1 MHSSELFDKVSRQV
15 ITAMETS
22 GVDWCKSWAPIGGG
36 PVSISTGEPYSGFN
50 VLILGL
56 SRMANGWNSNHYG
69 TFKSWR
75 SQGYSVEKGQKG
87 THITCYKSGTKTVK
101 KDNGQEDT
109 ESWRMLRL
117 YTVFNADQ
125 VKDTLLGR
133 KGASFTDGVEQAP
146 EFTANP
152 NTAMDTLA
160 ADVGVDVRNVD
171 LAQAFYAPGPDYVNM
186 PRIEQFDSAEAY
198 ACTLGHEITHWT
210 KHKSRLDRNEGRAV
224 EELVAEMGSAML
236 AASLGISPTP
246 REDHATYL
254 NSWIKELKDKPS
266 SIQKASAKAQASTT
280 YLLNAQSQKVGLAA

>member
-1 MHSSELFDKVSRQV
+1 MQSSELFEKVSRQV
-15 ITAMETS
+15 IAAMETS
-22 GVDWCKSWAPIGGG
+22 GVDWCKSWAPIGGRG
-36 PVSISTGEPYSGFN
+36 PFSIDSGKSYTGFN
-50 VLILGL
+50 TLILGL
-56 SRMANGWNSNHYG
+56 SRMSQGWSSNEFG

-75 SQGYSVEKGQKG
+75 RKGYSVAKGQKG
-87 THITCYKSGTKTVK
+87 THITFYKSGTKTVK

-109 ESWRMLRL
+109 EAFRMLRL
-117 YTVFNADQ
+117 YVVFNA
-125 VKDTLLGR
+125 
-133 KGASFTDGVEQAP
+133 EQISDYTPADIEDVP

-152 NTAMDTLA
+152 STAMDTLA

-210 KHKSRLDRNEGRAV
+210 KHKSRLDRKEGRAV

-266 SIQKASAKAQASTT
+266 SIQKASAKAQAATS

>member
-1 MHSSELFDKVSRQV
+1 MHSSELFKKVSRQV
-15 ITAMETS
+15 IAAMETS
-22 GVDWCKSWAPIGGG
+22 GVDWCKSWAPIGGRG
-36 PVSISTGEPYSGFN
+36 PFSIDSGKSYTGFN
-50 VLILGL
+50 TLILGL
-56 SRMANGWNSNHYG
+56 SRMSQGWSSNEFG

-75 SQGYSVEKGQKG
+75 RKGYSVAKGQKG
-87 THITCYKSGTKTVK
+87 THITYYTSGTKTVK

-109 ESWRMLRL
+109 EAYRVLRL
-117 YTVFNADQ
+117 YVVFNA
-125 VKDTLLGR
+125 
-133 KGASFTDGVEQAP
+133 EQISDYTPADIEDVP

-152 NTAMDTLA
+152 NTAMDMLA
-160 ADVGVDVRNVD
+160 ADVGVDMRNVD

-266 SIQKASAKAQASTT
+266 SIQKASAKAQAATS

>member
-1 MHSSELFDKVSRQV
+1 MSQGWSSNEF
-15 ITAMETS
+15 
-22 GVDWCKSWAPIGGG
+22 
-36 PVSISTGEPYSGFN
+36 
-50 VLILGL
+50 
-56 SRMANGWNSNHYG
+56 G

-75 SQGYSVEKGQKG
+75 RKGYSVAKGQKG
-87 THITCYKSGTKTVK
+87 THITYYTSGTKTVK

-109 ESWRMLRL
+109 EAYRVLRL
-117 YTVFNADQ
+117 YVVFNA
-125 VKDTLLGR
+125 
-133 KGASFTDGVEQAP
+133 EQISDYTPADIEDVP

>member
-1 MHSSELFDKVSRQV
+1 MHSSELFEKVSRQV

-22 GVDWCKSWAPIGGG
+22 GVDWCKSWAPIGGRG
-36 PVSISTGEPYSGFN
+36 PFSIDSGNSYTGFN
-50 VLILGL
+50 TLILGL
-56 SRMANGWNSNHYG
+56 SRMSQGWSSNEFG

-75 SQGYSVEKGQKG
+75 RKGYSVAKGQKG
-87 THITCYKSGTKTVK
+87 THITFYKSGTKTIEN
-101 KDNGQEDT
+101 DNGQEET
-109 ESWRMLRL
+109 KSWRTLKL
-117 YTVFNADQ
+117 YTVFNA
-125 VKDTLLGR
+125 
-133 KGASFTDGVEQAP
+133 EQISDYTPADIEDVP

-152 NTAMDTLA
+152 KTAMDTLA

-171 LAQAFYAPGPDYVNM
+171 LAQAFYAPDPDYVNM
-186 PRIEQFDSAEAY
+186 PRIEQFESAEAY

-246 REDHATYL
+246 REDHAKYL

>member
-1 MHSSELFDKVSRQV
+1 MHSSELFEKVSRQV

-22 GVDWCKSWAPIGGG
+22 GVNWCKSWAPIGGRG
-36 PVSISTGEPYSGFN
+36 PFSIDSGNSYTGFN
-50 VLILGL
+50 TLILGL
-56 SRMANGWNSNHYG
+56 SRMSQGWSSNEFG

-75 SQGYSVEKGQKG
+75 RKGYSVAKGQKG
-87 THITCYKSGTKTVK
+87 THITYYTSGTKTIEN
-101 KDNGQEDT
+101 DNGQEET
-109 ESWRMLRL
+109 KSWRTLKL
-117 YTVFNADQ
+117 YTVFNA
-125 VKDTLLGR
+125 
-133 KGASFTDGVEQAP
+133 EQILDYTPADIEDVP

-152 NTAMDTLA
+152 KTAMDTLA

-171 LAQAFYAPGPDYVNM
+171 LAQAFYAPTPDYVNM
-186 PRIEQFDSAEAY
+186 PHIEQFDSAEAY

-266 SIQKASAKAQASTT
+266 SIQKASAKAQAATS

>member
-1 MHSSELFDKVSRQV
+1 MHSSELFEKVSRQV

-22 GVDWCKSWAPIGGG
+22 GVDWCKSWAPIGGRG
-36 PVSISTGEPYSGFN
+36 PFSIDSGNSYTGFN
-50 VLILGL
+50 TLILGL
-56 SRMANGWNSNHYG
+56 SRMSQGWSSNEFG

-75 SQGYSVEKGQKG
+75 RKGYSVAKGQKG
-87 THITCYKSGTKTVK
+87 THITYYASGKKTIEN
-101 KDNGQEDT
+101 DNGQEET
-109 ESWRMLRL
+109 KAWRTLKL
-117 YTVFNADQ
+117 YTVFNA
-125 VKDTLLGR
+125 
-133 KGASFTDGVEQAP
+133 EQISDYTPADIEDVP

-160 ADVGVDVRNVD
+160 DDVGVDVRNVD
-171 LAQAFYAPGPDYVNM
+171 LAQAFYAPDPDYVNM

-246 REDHATYL
+246 REDHAKYL

-280 YLLNAQSQKVGLAA
+280 YLLNAQSQTVGLAA

>member
-1 MHSSELFDKVSRQV
+1 MHTSKLFEKVSRQV
-15 ITAMETS
+15 IAAMETS
-22 GVDWCKSWAPIGGG
+22 GVDWCKSWAPIGGRG
-36 PVSISTGEPYSGFN
+36 PFSIDSGKSYTGFN
-50 VLILGL
+50 TLILGM
-56 SRMANGWNSNHYG
+56 SRMSQGWSSNEFG

-75 SQGYSVEKGQKG
+75 RKGYSVAKGQKG
-87 THITCYKSGTKTVK
+87 THITYYTSGTKTVK

-109 ESWRMLRL
+109 EAYRVLRL
-117 YTVFNADQ
+117 YVVFNAELISDYTPLDI
-125 VKDTLLGR
+125 KD
-133 KGASFTDGVEQAP
+133 AP

-160 ADVGVDVRNVD
+160 SDVGVDVRNVD
-171 LAQAFYAPGPDYVNM
+171 LAQAFYAPDPDFVNM
-186 PRIEQFDSAEAY
+186 PRIEQFQSAEAY
-198 ACTLGHEITHWT
+198 ACTLGHELTHWT
-210 KHKSRLDRNEGRAV
+210 KHKTRLDRNAGYAF

-246 REDHATYL
+246 REDHAKYL

>member
-1 MHSSELFDKVSRQV
+1 MHSSELFEKVSRQV
-15 ITAMETS
+15 IAAMETS
-22 GVDWCKSWAPIGGG
+22 GVDWCKSWAPIGGRG
-36 PVSISTGEPYSGFN
+36 PFSIDSGNSYSGFN
-50 VLILGL
+50 TLILGL
-56 SRMANGWNSNHYG
+56 SRMSQGWSSNEFG
-69 TFKSWR
+69 TFKAWR
-75 SQGYSVEKGQKG
+75 RKGYSVAKGQKG
-87 THITCYKSGTKTVK
+87 THITFYKSGTKTIEN
-101 KDNGQEDT
+101 DNGQEET
-109 ESWRMLRL
+109 KAWRTLKL
-117 YTVFNADQ
+117 YTVFNAEQISDYTPLDI
-125 VKDTLLGR
+125 KD
-133 KGASFTDGVEQAP
+133 AP

-152 NTAMDTLA
+152 NTAMDMLA

-171 LAQAFYAPGPDYVNM
+171 LAQAFYAPTPDYVNM
-186 PRIEQFDSAEAY
+186 PHMEQFDSPEAY

>member
-1 MHSSELFDKVSRQV
+1 MQSSELFEKVSRQV

-22 GVDWCKSWAPIGGG
+22 GVDWCKSWAPIGGRG
-36 PVSISTGEPYSGFN
+36 PFSIDSGNSYTGFN
-50 VLILGL
+50 TLILGL
-56 SRMANGWNSNHYG
+56 SRMSQGWSSNEFG

-75 SQGYSVEKGQKG
+75 RKGYSVAKGQKG
-87 THITCYKSGTKTVK
+87 THITFYKSGTKTIEN
-101 KDNGQEDT
+101 DNGQEET
-109 ESWRMLRL
+109 KAWRTLKL
-117 YTVFNADQ
+117 YTVFNA
-125 VKDTLLGR
+125 
-133 KGASFTDGVEQAP
+133 EQISDYTPADIEDVP

-152 NTAMDTLA
+152 NTAMDMLA

-171 LAQAFYAPGPDYVNM
+171 LAQAFYAPDPDYVNM

-266 SIQKASAKAQASTT
+266 SIQKASAKAQAATS

>member
-1 MHSSELFDKVSRQV
+1 MHSSELFEKVSRQV

-22 GVDWCKSWAPIGGG
+22 GVDWCKSWAPIGGRG
-36 PVSISTGEPYSGFN
+36 PFSIDSGNSYTGFN
-50 VLILGL
+50 TLILGL
-56 SRMANGWNSNHYG
+56 SRMSQGWSSNEFG

-75 SQGYSVEKGQKG
+75 RKGYSVAKGQKG
-87 THITCYKSGTKTVK
+87 THITYYTSGTKTIEN
-101 KDNGQEDT
+101 DNGQEET
-109 ESWRMLRL
+109 KSWRTLKL
-117 YTVFNADQ
+117 YTVFNA
-125 VKDTLLGR
+125 
-133 KGASFTDGVEQAP
+133 EQILDYTPADIEDVP

-152 NTAMDTLA
+152 KTAMDTLA

-171 LAQAFYAPGPDYVNM
+171 LAQAFYAPTPDYVNM
-186 PRIEQFDSAEAY
+186 PHIEQFDSAEAY

-266 SIQKASAKAQASTT
+266 SIQKASAKAQAATS

>member
-1 MHSSELFDKVSRQV
+1 MHSSELFEKVSRQV
-15 ITAMETS
+15 IVAMETS
-22 GVDWCKSWAPIGGG
+22 GVNWCKSWAPIGGRG
-36 PVSISTGEPYSGFN
+36 PFSIDSGNSYSGFN
-50 VLILGL
+50 TLILGL
-56 SRMANGWNSNHYG
+56 SRMSQGWSSNEFG

-75 SQGYSVEKGQKG
+75 RKGYSVAKGQKG
-87 THITCYKSGTKTVK
+87 THITYYTSGTKTVK

-109 ESWRMLRL
+109 EAYRVLRL
-117 YTVFNADQ
+117 YVVFNA
-125 VKDTLLGR
+125 
-133 KGASFTDGVEQAP
+133 EQISDYTPADIEDVP

-210 KHKSRLDRNEGRAV
+210 KHKSRLDRKEGRAV

-266 SIQKASAKAQASTT
+266 SIQKASAKAQAATS

>member
-1 MHSSELFDKVSRQV
+1 
-15 ITAMETS
+15 
-22 GVDWCKSWAPIGGG
+22 
-36 PVSISTGEPYSGFN
+36 
-50 VLILGL
+50 
-56 SRMANGWNSNHYG
+56 
-69 TFKSWR
+69 
-75 SQGYSVEKGQKG
+75 
-87 THITCYKSGTKTVK
+87 
-101 KDNGQEDT
+101 
-109 ESWRMLRL
+109 MLRL
-117 YTVFNADQ
+117 YVVFNA
-125 VKDTLLGR
+125 
-133 KGASFTDGVEQAP
+133 EQISDYTPADIEDVP

-171 LAQAFYAPGPDYVNM
+171 LAQAFYAPTPDYVNM
-186 PRIEQFDSAEAY
+186 PHMEQFDSPEAY

>member
-1 MHSSELFDKVSRQV
+1 MQSSELFEKVSRQV

-22 GVDWCKSWAPIGGG
+22 GVDWCKSWAPIGGRG
-36 PVSISTGEPYSGFN
+36 PFSIDSGKSYTGFN
-50 VLILGL
+50 TLILGL
-56 SRMANGWNSNHYG
+56 SRMSQGWSSNEFG

-75 SQGYSVEKGQKG
+75 RKGYSVAKGQKG
-87 THITCYKSGTKTVK
+87 THITYYTSGTKTVK

-109 ESWRMLRL
+109 EAYRVLRL
-117 YTVFNADQ
+117 YVVFNA
-125 VKDTLLGR
+125 
-133 KGASFTDGVEQAP
+133 EQISDYTPADIEDVP

-210 KHKSRLDRNEGRAV
+210 KHKSRLDRKEGRAV

-266 SIQKASAKAQASTT
+266 SIQKASAKAQAATS

>member
-1 MHSSELFDKVSRQV
+1 MHSSGLFEKVSRQV
-15 ITAMETS
+15 IVAMETS
-22 GVDWCKSWAPIGGG
+22 GVNWCKSWAPIGGRG
-36 PVSISTGEPYSGFN
+36 PFSIDSGNSYSGFN
-50 VLILGL
+50 TLILGL
-56 SRMANGWNSNHYG
+56 SRMSQGWSSNEFG

-75 SQGYSVEKGQKG
+75 RKGYSVAKGQKG
-87 THITCYKSGTKTVK
+87 THITYYASGKKTIEN
-101 KDNGQEDT
+101 DNGQEET
-109 ESWRMLRL
+109 KAWRTLKL
-117 YTVFNADQ
+117 YTVFNA
-125 VKDTLLGR
+125 
-133 KGASFTDGVEQAP
+133 EQILDYTPADIEDVP

-152 NTAMDTLA
+152 KTAMDTLA

-171 LAQAFYAPGPDYVNM
+171 LAQAFYAPTPDYVNM
-186 PRIEQFDSAEAY
+186 PHIEQFDSAEAY

-266 SIQKASAKAQASTT
+266 SIQKASAKAQAATS

>member
-1 MHSSELFDKVSRQV
+1 MHSSELFEKVSRQV
-15 ITAMETS
+15 IAAMETS
-22 GVDWCKSWAPIGGG
+22 GVDWCKSWAPIGGRG
-36 PVSISTGEPYSGFN
+36 PFSIDSGKSYTGFN
-50 VLILGL
+50 TLILGL
-56 SRMANGWNSNHYG
+56 SRMSQGWSSNEFG

-75 SQGYSVEKGQKG
+75 RKGYSVAKGQKG
-87 THITCYKSGTKTVK
+87 THIVWYGSGLRKVQ
-101 KDNGQEDT
+101 NEDGT
-109 ESWRMLRL
+109 EESRGWRSAKA
-117 YTVFNADQ
+117 YAVFNA
-125 VKDTLLGR
+125 
-133 KGASFTDGVEQAP
+133 EQISDYTPADIEDVP

-186 PRIEQFDSAEAY
+186 PHMEQFDSAEAY

-266 SIQKASAKAQASTT
+266 SIQKASAKAQAATS

>member
-1 MHSSELFDKVSRQV
+1 MHSSELFEKVSRQV

-22 GVDWCKSWAPIGGG
+22 GVDWCKSWAPIGGRG
-36 PVSISTGEPYSGFN
+36 PFSIDSGNSYTGFN
-50 VLILGL
+50 TLILGL
-56 SRMANGWNSNHYG
+56 SRMSQGWSSNEFG

-75 SQGYSVEKGQKG
+75 RKGYSVAKGQKG
-87 THITCYKSGTKTVK
+87 THITYYASGKKTIEN
-101 KDNGQEDT
+101 DNGQEET
-109 ESWRMLRL
+109 KAWRTLKL
-117 YTVFNADQ
+117 YTVFNA
-125 VKDTLLGR
+125 
-133 KGASFTDGVEQAP
+133 EQILDYTPADIEDVP

-152 NTAMDTLA
+152 KTAMDTLA

-171 LAQAFYAPGPDYVNM
+171 LAQAFYAPTPDYVNM
-186 PRIEQFDSAEAY
+186 PHIEQFDSAEAY

-266 SIQKASAKAQASTT
+266 SIQKASAKAQAATS

>member
-1 MHSSELFDKVSRQV
+1 MHTSKLFEKVSRQV
-15 ITAMETS
+15 IAAMETS
-22 GVDWCKSWAPIGGG
+22 GVDWCKSWAPIGGRG
-36 PVSISTGEPYSGFN
+36 PFSIDSGKSYTGFN
-50 VLILGL
+50 TLILGM
-56 SRMANGWNSNHYG
+56 SRMSQGWSSNEFG

-75 SQGYSVEKGQKG
+75 RKGYSVAKGQKG
-87 THITCYKSGTKTVK
+87 THITYYTSGTKTVK

-109 ESWRMLRL
+109 EAYRVLRL
-117 YTVFNADQ
+117 YVVFNAEQISDYTPLDI
-125 VKDTLLGR
+125 KD
-133 KGASFTDGVEQAP
+133 AP

-160 ADVGVDVRNVD
+160 SDVGVDVRNVD
-171 LAQAFYAPGPDYVNM
+171 LAQAFYAPDPDFVNM
-186 PRIEQFDSAEAY
+186 PRIEQFQSAEAY
-198 ACTLGHEITHWT
+198 ACTLGHELTHWT
-210 KHKSRLDRNEGRAV
+210 KHKTRLDRNAGYAF

-246 REDHATYL
+246 REDHAKYL

>member
-1 MHSSELFDKVSRQV
+1 MHSSELFEKVSRQV

-22 GVDWCKSWAPIGGG
+22 GVDWCKSWAPIGGRG
-36 PVSISTGEPYSGFN
+36 PFSIDSGNSYTGFN
-50 VLILGL
+50 TLILGL
-56 SRMANGWNSNHYG
+56 SRMSQGWSSNEFG

-75 SQGYSVEKGQKG
+75 RKGYSVAKGQKG
-87 THITCYKSGTKTVK
+87 THITYYASGKKTIEN
-101 KDNGQEDT
+101 DNGQEET
-109 ESWRMLRL
+109 KAWRTLKL
-117 YTVFNADQ
+117 YTVFNA
-125 VKDTLLGR
+125 
-133 KGASFTDGVEQAP
+133 EQILDYTPADIEDVP

-171 LAQAFYAPGPDYVNM
+171 LAQAFYAPDPDYVNM

-210 KHKSRLDRNEGRAV
+210 KHKSRLDRKEGRAV

-266 SIQKASAKAQASTT
+266 SIQKASAKAQAATS

>member
-1 MHSSELFDKVSRQV
+1 MHTSKLFEKVSRQV
-15 ITAMETS
+15 IAAMETS
-22 GVDWCKSWAPIGGG
+22 GVDWCKSWAPIGGRG
-36 PVSISTGEPYSGFN
+36 PFSIDSGKSYTGFN
-50 VLILGL
+50 TLILGL
-56 SRMANGWNSNHYG
+56 SRMSQGWSSNEFG

-75 SQGYSVEKGQKG
+75 RKGYSVAKGQKG
-87 THITCYKSGTKTVK
+87 THITYYTSGTKTVK

-109 ESWRMLRL
+109 EAYRVLRL
-117 YTVFNADQ
+117 YVVFNAEQISDYTPLDI
-125 VKDTLLGR
+125 KD
-133 KGASFTDGVEQAP
+133 AP

-160 ADVGVDVRNVD
+160 SDVGVDVRNVD
-171 LAQAFYAPGPDYVNM
+171 LAQAFYAPDPDFVNM
-186 PRIEQFDSAEAY
+186 PRIEQFQSAEAY
-198 ACTLGHEITHWT
+198 ACTLGHELTHWT
-210 KHKSRLDRNEGRAV
+210 KHKTRLDRNAGYAF

-246 REDHATYL
+246 REDHAKYL

>member
-1 MHSSELFDKVSRQV
+1 MHSSELFEKVSRQV

-22 GVDWCKSWAPIGGG
+22 GVDWCKSWAPIGGRG
-36 PVSISTGEPYSGFN
+36 PFSIDSGKSYTGFN
-50 VLILGL
+50 TLILGL
-56 SRMANGWNSNHYG
+56 SRMSQGWSSNEFG

-75 SQGYSVEKGQKG
+75 RKGYSVAKGQKG
-87 THITCYKSGTKTVK
+87 THITYYTSGTKTIEN
-101 KDNGQEDT
+101 DNGQEET
-109 ESWRMLRL
+109 KSWRTLKL
-117 YTVFNADQ
+117 YTVFNA
-125 VKDTLLGR
+125 
-133 KGASFTDGVEQAP
+133 EQILDYTPADIEDVP

-152 NTAMDTLA
+152 KTAMDTLA

-171 LAQAFYAPGPDYVNM
+171 LAQAFYAPTPDYVNM
-186 PRIEQFDSAEAY
+186 PHIEQFDSAEAY

-266 SIQKASAKAQASTT
+266 SIQKASAKAQAATS

>member
-1 MHSSELFDKVSRQV
+1 MQSSELFEKVSRQV
-15 ITAMETS
+15 IAAMETS
-22 GVDWCKSWAPIGGG
+22 GVDWCKSWAPIGGRG
-36 PVSISTGEPYSGFN
+36 PFSIDSGKSYTGFN
-50 VLILGL
+50 TLILGL
-56 SRMANGWNSNHYG
+56 SRMSQGWSSNEFG

-75 SQGYSVEKGQKG
+75 RKGYSVAKGQKG
-87 THITCYKSGTKTVK
+87 THIVWYGSGLRKVQ
-101 KDNGQEDT
+101 NEDGT
-109 ESWRMLRL
+109 EESRGWRSAKA
-117 YTVFNADQ
+117 YAVFNA
-125 VKDTLLGR
+125 
-133 KGASFTDGVEQAP
+133 EQISDYTPADIEDVP

-186 PRIEQFDSAEAY
+186 PHMEQFDSAEAY

-266 SIQKASAKAQASTT
+266 SIQKASAKAQAATS

>member
-1 MHSSELFDKVSRQV
+1 MQSSELFEKVSRQV
-15 ITAMETS
+15 IAAMETS
-22 GVDWCKSWAPIGGG
+22 GVDWCKSWAPIGGRG
-36 PVSISTGEPYSGFN
+36 PFSIDSGNSYSGFN
-50 VLILGL
+50 TLILGL
-56 SRMANGWNSNHYG
+56 SRMSQGWSSNEFG
-69 TFKSWR
+69 TFKAWR
-75 SQGYSVEKGQKG
+75 RKGYSVAKGQKG
-87 THITCYKSGTKTVK
+87 THITYYASGKKTVK

-109 ESWRMLRL
+109 EAYRVLRL
-117 YTVFNADQ
+117 YVVFNA
-125 VKDTLLGR
+125 
-133 KGASFTDGVEQAP
+133 EQISDYTPADIEDVP

-171 LAQAFYAPGPDYVNM
+171 QAQAFYAPTPDYVNM
-186 PRIEQFDSAEAY
+186 PHMEQFDSPEAY

>member
-1 MHSSELFDKVSRQV
+1 MHSSELFEKVSRQV
-15 ITAMETS
+15 IVAMETS
-22 GVDWCKSWAPIGGG
+22 GVNWCKSWAPIGGRG
-36 PVSISTGEPYSGFN
+36 PFSIDSGNSYSGFN
-50 VLILGL
+50 TLILGL
-56 SRMANGWNSNHYG
+56 SRMSQGWSSNEFG

-75 SQGYSVEKGQKG
+75 RKGYSVAKGQKG
-87 THITCYKSGTKTVK
+87 THITYYASGKKTIEN
-101 KDNGQEDT
+101 DNGQEET
-109 ESWRMLRL
+109 KAWRTLKL
-117 YTVFNADQ
+117 YTVFNA
-125 VKDTLLGR
+125 
-133 KGASFTDGVEQAP
+133 EQILDYTPADIEDVP

-152 NTAMDTLA
+152 KTAMDTLA

-171 LAQAFYAPGPDYVNM
+171 LAQAFYAPTPDYVNM
-186 PRIEQFDSAEAY
+186 PHIEQFDSAEAY

-266 SIQKASAKAQASTT
+266 SIQKASAKAQAATS